1 MTIAVT
7 TTDPGLGLIDILL
20 IILVVAVIAFII
32 YYLLKGSKGRLEL
45 SRPIESRVDE
55 YLDRRFENLIEEWSL
70 VSRPKLNAFRDRTAQ
85 QISGEEQRIADLTK
99 YEEELTATLN
109 SLEGRLNALEKDLV
123 SPDTKKP

>member
-7 TTDPGLGLIDILL
+7 TTDTGLGFIDILL
-20 IILVVAVIAFII
+20 IILVVAVIAFMI

>member
-7 TTDPGLGLIDILL
+7 TTDTGLGFIDILL
-20 IILVVAVIAFII
+20 IILVVAVIAFMI

-55 YLDRRFENLIEEWSL
+55 YLDRRFENIIEEWSL
-70 VSRPKLNAFRDRTAQ
+70 VSRPKLNSFRDRTAQ

-123 SPDTKKP
+123 SPDAKKP